1 MMLEPYLSHLH
12 GFMEKS
18 LMICL
23 NTEVKSLRFKA
34 NKADTLEISL
44 LFKWVQEAN
53 IRWLS
58 QEAST

>member
-1 MMLEPYLSHLH
+1 
-12 GFMEKS
+12 
-18 LMICL
+18 MICL

-58 QEAST
+58 RKASSQQIQYSVFHEILERFIK

>member
-44 LFKWVQEAN
+44 LFK
-53 IRWLS
+53 
-58 QEAST
+58 